1 MLIIGIDPGIS
12 GSICFFQDGK
22 IIDVVEM
29 PTMTEGKK
37 NKKQVN
43 GSQIFNE
50 ISDRIRKLDKRDIK
64 EIIEQ
69 VSAMPGQGVT
79 SMFNF
84 GQSFGI
90 LKGICS
96 AMQLPMYFVRP
107 AKWKKYFNLI
117 NSEKD
122 ASRTRAIEIFPYFSG
137 QLSRKK
143 DSNKADAILIASF
156 YYETYKIEEQKKNT
170 RQIHDTFKCEVLN
183 MEADIASQA
192 VGLGTNTD
200 FSLISLFLRADII
213 VKSVIIILIVCSIYS
228 WAVIIDKFRLFKKI
242 NKSSDDFE
250 EKFWDSKSAETFYN
264 SLPAKVDD
272 PMAIVFKDTMES
284 LLKKKFKS
292 NLSEKMS
299 TFLEVGIEKQ
309 MSKIDKG
316 FTFLATVGST
326 APFIGL
332 FGTVWGIM
340 NSFQS
345 IAISRNTSL
354 AIVAPGIAEALF
366 ATALGLL
373 AAIPAVV
380 AYNKFNT
387 DSQKYSQKLEN
398 FSKRF
403 LTII

>member
-12 GSICFFQDGK
+12 GSRCFFQDGK
-22 IIDVVEM
+22 IAKVIEI

-50 ISDRIRKLDKRDIK
+50 ISEKIKNLDKK
-64 EIIEQ
+64 EIKVVIEQ

-156 YYETYKIEEQKKNT
+156 YYETYKTEE
-170 RQIHDTFKCEVLN
+170 
-183 MEADIASQA
+183 
-192 VGLGTNTD
+192 
-200 FSLISLFLRADII
+200 
-213 VKSVIIILIVCSIYS
+213 
-228 WAVIIDKFRLFKKI
+228 
-242 NKSSDDFE
+242 
-250 EKFWDSKSAETFYN
+250 
-264 SLPAKVDD
+264 
-272 PMAIVFKDTMES
+272 
-284 LLKKKFKS
+284 
-292 NLSEKMS
+292 
-299 TFLEVGIEKQ
+299 
-309 MSKIDKG
+309 
-316 FTFLATVGST
+316 
-326 APFIGL
+326 
-332 FGTVWGIM
+332 
-340 NSFQS
+340 
-345 IAISRNTSL
+345 
-354 AIVAPGIAEALF
+354 
-366 ATALGLL
+366 
-373 AAIPAVV
+373 
-380 AYNKFNT
+380 
-387 DSQKYSQKLEN
+387 
-398 FSKRF
+398 
-403 LTII
+403 

>member
-22 IIDVVEM
+22 IVDVVEM

-50 ISDRIRKLDKRDIK
+50 ILEKIKKLDKEEIK
-64 EIIEQ
+64 VVIEQ

-96 AMQLPMYFVRP
+96 AMQIPMYFVRP

-156 YYETYKIEEQKKNT
+156 YYETYKTEE
-170 RQIHDTFKCEVLN
+170 
-183 MEADIASQA
+183 
-192 VGLGTNTD
+192 
-200 FSLISLFLRADII
+200 
-213 VKSVIIILIVCSIYS
+213 
-228 WAVIIDKFRLFKKI
+228 
-242 NKSSDDFE
+242 
-250 EKFWDSKSAETFYN
+250 
-264 SLPAKVDD
+264 
-272 PMAIVFKDTMES
+272 
-284 LLKKKFKS
+284 
-292 NLSEKMS
+292 
-299 TFLEVGIEKQ
+299 
-309 MSKIDKG
+309 
-316 FTFLATVGST
+316 
-326 APFIGL
+326 
-332 FGTVWGIM
+332 
-340 NSFQS
+340 
-345 IAISRNTSL
+345 
-354 AIVAPGIAEALF
+354 
-366 ATALGLL
+366 
-373 AAIPAVV
+373 
-380 AYNKFNT
+380 
-387 DSQKYSQKLEN
+387 
-398 FSKRF
+398 
-403 LTII
+403 